1 MAKKGEINTTLRLQG
16 EKEYSQGMKN
26 AAFNVKEL
34 DSQLKKAR
42 AEFEKN
48 GDAQKYNAE
57 QVEILKQKIEEQTR
71 AAKAAEDAIKL
82 LTENG
87 IDKNDARVKNWQ
99 ITQNNATATL
109 YKFQAELKKAEAALE
124 ASTDEVQAQ
133 ALAMKSGETS
143 AEGYA
148 DKLDRIDKNITF
160 STTLEKLKLVKETV
174 SAILSGVIEIG
185 KGIWNYESQ
194 AAQWA
199 TEINKEAAEAGLDPA
214 VYQSYKYAAQMLG
227 MSIEDYAD
235 MAKELEAS
243 MMSTDETVAEAFNEL
258 GVAYRNEDGTLRSA
272 MEVLAEV
279 ANALGSVNTQ
289 TASNVLASRL
299 LGSEYKKLNPLIN
312 AGGDAW
318 KYYIKEGK
326 DIGTVSK
333 AAFDALL
340 ELDKSRVKLSTQ
352 FQTIKTEAAGQLA
365 PGFTAITDGLSGLLT
380 QFDEFL
386 ESEKGQKAVEKIN
399 GFLTTIGDTIGNIDV
414 GTAVDNFFKKFESV
428 DLGNAIDKVSTAL
441 SSFTDGLS
449 WIVENGDS
457 IISWTEKIATAY
469 GAIKVSSEVIQ
480 FMNLLKSGAG
490 TGGMGQSGSGST
502 GTGGGVIAGIGR
514 TGLGIAGILG
524 IRQNADTISNAGT
537 GLLEKIGVN
546 VDEIEKGIENAIGTT
561 AYRSVLNALSKITGA
576 KSAYQEIEQFDEEYY
591 KKLKEREEKYLPENK
606 KPDTSQIN
614 WSGEVATIELDGS
627 GRLGLFKPYTVT
639 SKTKTEEYIAALEK
653 AKEEEARAKAEQ
665 EAALKRL
672 VEETGGSTGE
682 IIVNGASAIAF
693 GESPETESLT
703 VPQGAFT
710 KAVEE
715 QLAES
720 AVLSKEME
728 AAVTASVDD
737 YIANLLKEIEAN
749 TKAVEEAK
757 EAALV
762 EPLSNLDSAIEA
774 AGSAG
779 ANAAAA
785 YAAGIESQL
794 FRVTSATARLIAA
807 SQPSGRFQNAP
818 YLTGASYVGGNVYID
833 GQLAGNVL
841 APTMNENLGIF
852 ASGR

>member
-1 MAKKGEINTTLRLQG
+1 MSKKGEINTTLRLQG

-26 AAFNVKEL
+26 AAANVKEL

-42 AEFEKN
+42 AEFEKT
-48 GDAQKYNAE
+48 GDAQKYTAE
-57 QVEILKQKIEEQTR
+57 QTEILKQKIEEQQK
-71 AAKAAEDAIKL
+71 AVKAAEDAIKL
-82 LTENG
+82 LTDNG
-87 IDKNDARVKNWQ
+87 IDKNDSRLRNWR
-99 ITQNNATATL
+99 ISLNNATATL
-109 YKFQAELKKAEAALE
+109 NKLEAELQRTESNAESAADGIR
-124 ASTDEVQAQ
+124 SQAT
-133 ALAMKSGETS
+133 ALKSGEVA

-160 STTLEKLKLVKETV
+160 STTLDKLKLVKETV

-185 KGIWNYESQ
+185 KGIWEYESQ

-243 MMSTDETVAEAFNEL
+243 MMSTDESVAEAFNEL
-258 GVAYRNEDGTLRSA
+258 GVAYRNEDGTLRNA

-279 ANALGSVNTQ
+279 ANALGTVNTR
-289 TASNVLASRL
+289 TAANVLASRL
-299 LGSEYKKLNPLIN
+299 LGAEYKKLNPLIN

-318 KYYIKEGK
+318 KHYIEEGK
-326 DIGTVSK
+326 DIGTVSE

-340 ELDKSRVKLSTQ
+340 ELDKSRQTLSKQ

-365 PGFTAITDGLSGLLT
+365 PGFTAITEGLSGLLT

-386 ESEKGQKAVEKIN
+386 ESEKGQQAVAKIN

-414 GTAVDNFFKKFESV
+414 GNAVDNFFKKFESV

-449 WIVENGDS
+449 WIVENGET
-457 IISWTEKIATAY
+457 ITKWIGGIATAF
-469 GAIKVSSEVIQ
+469 GGIKVASDVLK
-480 FMNLLKSGAG
+480 FLDLLSKGSASGN
-490 TGGMGQSGSGST
+490 TPTT
-502 GTGGGVIAGIGR
+502 GTGEPSDTGGNVTIPPITRRPSTPTGGKKAAQPSADSADSAYKTTSAVTVKPSTYVTGI
-514 TGLGIAGILG
+514 
-524 IRQNADTISNAGT
+524 S
-537 GLLEKIGVN
+537 LEWATEV
-546 VDEIEKGIENAIGTT
+546 IEKGIEEINQK
-561 AYRSVLNALSKITGA
+561 RSAVHA
-576 KSAYQEIEQFDEEYY
+576 F
-591 KKLKEREEKYLPENK
+591 
-606 KPDTSQIN
+606 
-614 WSGEVATIELDGS
+614 ELDGETHS
-627 GRLGLFKPYTVT
+627 VSDKKLAELGQTL
-639 SKTKTEEYIAALEK
+639 EEYVAALEK
-653 AKEEEARAKAEQ
+653 AKEEEVKAKAEQ
-665 EAALKRL
+665 EAMLRKL
-672 VEETGGSTGE
+672 VEETGGSTDE
-682 IIVNGASAIAF
+682 VIVNGPSAIAF
-693 GESPETESLT
+693 GDSSETESVT
-703 VPQGAFT
+703 VPKGAFT

-715 QLAES
+715 QLTES
-720 AVLSKEME
+720 VVLSKEME
-728 AAVTASVDD
+728 AAITASVDD
-737 YIANLLKEIEAN
+737 YIANLLKEIEAKTGEIEE
-749 TKAVEEAK
+749 TKEEA
-757 EAALV
+757 LI
-762 EPLSNLDSAIEA
+762 EPLSDLDAAVEA

-818 YLTGASYVGGNVYID
+818 YLMGGSYIGGGVYID

>member
-16 EKEYSQGMKN
+16 EKEYSLGMKN

-133 ALAMKSGETS
+133 AQAMKSGETS

-148 DKLDRIDKNITF
+148 EKLDRIDKNITF

-185 KGIWNYESQ
+185 KGIWDYEAQ

-243 MMSTDETVAEAFNEL
+243 MMSTDESVAEAFNEL

-340 ELDKSRVKLSTQ
+340 ELEKSRVKLSTQ

-399 GFLTTIGDTIGNIDV
+399 GFLGTIGDTIGNIDV

-449 WIVENGDS
+449 WIVENGET
-457 IISWTEKIATAY
+457 IIGWIGKIATAY
-469 GAIKVSSEVIQ
+469 GTIKISSEVMQ
-480 FMNLLKSGAG
+480 FLKLMNGGAVASGAG
-490 TGGMGQSGSGST
+490 SAKGLTAISG
-502 GTGGGVIAGIGR
+502 
-514 TGLGIAGILG
+514 GLGVAGAIG
-524 IRQNADTISNAGT
+524 IYQNADTISQAPKKAADALGAGWVYDSLNAGIAKVI
-537 GLLEKIGVN
+537 GEEAYVASVNALASFYGKEELKIKNAPEVPADDIVKALEKITPKAQVKIN
-546 VDEIEKGIENAIGTT
+546 ENSQYTAPASEEAAVFEIDSN
-561 AYRSVLNALSKITGA
+561 TG
-576 KSAYQEIEQFDEEYY
+576 
-591 KKLKEREEKYLPENK
+591 
-606 KPDTSQIN
+606 
-614 WSGEVATIELDGS
+614 
-627 GRLGLFKPYTVT
+627 LGFFKPH
-639 SKTKTEEYIAALEK
+639 K
-653 AKEEEARAKAEQ
+653 AK
-665 EAALKRL
+665 
-672 VEETGGSTGE
+672 T
-682 IIVNGASAIAF
+682 I
-693 GESPETESLT
+693 
-703 VPQGAFT
+703 T
-710 KAVEE
+710 KASVKEEPVVEVIQKTAE
-715 QLAES
+715 QLAEEAKMLEQ
-720 AVLSKEME
+720 AVAEITQNKQNEKAAGILTNPANINLGAATES
-728 AAVTASVDD
+728 AVTAAVDD

-757 EAALV
+757 EAAII
-762 EPLSNLDSAIEA
+762 EPLTNLDAAIEA

-818 YLTGASYVGGNVYID
+818 YFTGGSYVGGNVYID

>member
-1 MAKKGEINTTLRLQG
+1 MANKGEIGTKLVLQG
-16 EKEYSQGMKN
+16 EKEYSKGMQ
-26 AAFNVKEL
+26 AAYLSVKTL
-34 DSQLKKAR
+34 DSGLKKAR
-42 AEFEKN
+42 AEFKKT

-57 QVEILKQKIEEQTR
+57 QTEILKKKIEEQAK
-71 AAKAAEDAIKL
+71 AAEAAEDAIKL

-87 IDKNDARVKNWQ
+87 FDKNDARVKKWQ
-99 ITQNNATATL
+99 IAYNNATAAT
-109 YKFQAELKKAEAALE
+109 YKFQAELKKVESALE

-133 ALAMKSGETS
+133 AVAMKSGETS

-148 DKLDRIDKNITF
+148 EKLDRIDKNITF

-174 SAILSGVIEIG
+174 SAILTGVIEIG

-243 MMSTDETVAEAFNEL
+243 MMSTDESVAEAFNEL

-279 ANALGSVNTQ
+279 ADALGSVNTQ

-318 KYYIKEGK
+318 KHYIKEGK
-326 DIGTVSK
+326 DIGTVSE

-340 ELDKSRVKLSTQ
+340 KLNESRIKLSTQ

-386 ESEKGQKAVEKIN
+386 ESEKGQKVVEKIN
-399 GFLTTIGDTIGNIDV
+399 GFLTTIGDTIGNVDV
-414 GTAVDNFFKKFESV
+414 GDAVDKFFKKFESV

-449 WIVENGDS
+449 WIVENGET
-457 IISWTEKIATAY
+457 ITKWIGGIAAAFGT
-469 GAIKVSSEVIQ
+469 IKVASDVLK
-480 FMNLLKSGAG
+480 FLDLLSKGSASGN
-490 TGGMGQSGSGST
+490 TPTT
-502 GTGGGVIAGIGR
+502 GTGEASDTGGTVTIPTMGGKPTAPTAGGGSGNPAGGENKSAFETIASAA
-514 TGLGIAGILG
+514 TTATAPVTVLPL
-524 IRQNADTISNAGT
+524 
-537 GLLEKIGVN
+537 
-546 VDEIEKGIENAIGTT
+546 DEVMKAIEKGTEET
-561 AYRSVLNALSKITGA
+561 YQKRSAVHAF
-576 KSAYQEIEQFDEEYY
+576 EFDGETHSVSD
-591 KKLKEREEKYLPENK
+591 KKL
-606 KPDTSQIN
+606 
-614 WSGEVATIELDGS
+614 AELGQT
-627 GRLGLFKPYTVT
+627 L
-639 SKTKTEEYIAALEK
+639 EEYIAALEK
-653 AKEEEARAKAEQ
+653 AKEEEAKAKAEQ

-672 VEETGGSTGE
+672 VEETGGSKGE
-682 IIVNGASAIAF
+682 VIVNGASAIAF
-693 GESPETESLT
+693 GESPETESVT
-703 VPQGAFT
+703 VPKGAFT
-710 KAVEE
+710 KTVEE
-715 QLAES
+715 QLAKS
-720 AVLSKEME
+720 VVLSKEME
-728 AAVTASVDD
+728 AAITASVDD

-757 EAALV
+757 ESAIV
-762 EPLSNLDSAIEA
+762 EPLSNLDAAIEA

-807 SQPSGRFQNAP
+807 SQPSGRLQNAP
-818 YLTGASYVGGNVYID
+818 YLTGGAYVGGGVYID
-833 GQLAGNVL
+833 GQLAGNIL
-841 APTMNENLGIF
+841 APNMNENLGIF